1 MEYYSQLKKGILSF
15 GRGTETES
23 IASKGVIWHASP
35 GIKKNLVSE
44 LSSCFCNEYLSVEIE
59 VTPKRSL

>member
-35 GIKKNLVSE
+35 GIKK
-44 LSSCFCNEYLSVEIE
+44 I
-59 VTPKRSL
+59 